1 MIYQC
6 LEHVEDLLNT
16 FDINV
21 QHDSSTIHPP
31 NFCHLCKSAIYN
43 KTRQG
48 FTVQRGIVWE
58 VHTDDCKTC
67 QRAEKMR
74 AGGHPS
80 KTPVG
85 RPALLSRRA
94 MLSHLQHIAPHQP
107 APPSTHMPHTYMTPP
122 NYGVS
127 LEDLTCPICMET
139 LIQPIVL
146 SSCGTVV
153 CAGCLRQWL
162 SDCDS
167 SLPCPCCYSHFS
179 GRDDI
184 KSAPAMQQQLLS
196 GLLVSCTCGE
206 RVSNG
211 NFAAHARG
219 ECNTSVTV
227 SAQSTVHDVLSK
239 PKDSPLTPL
248 EMELQTTLA
257 KRSLA
262 TSPEQCLLQMKT
274 GGQVYQLKSI
284 NT

>member
-1 MIYQC
+1 MIKAPNAT
-6 LEHVEDLLNT
+6 LR
-16 FDINV
+16 
-21 QHDSSTIHPP
+21 IHG
-31 NFCHLCKSAIYN
+31 NA
-43 KTRQG
+43 TA
-48 FTVQRGIVWE
+48 
-58 VHTDDCKTC
+58 TDC
-67 QRAEKMR
+67 
-74 AGGHPS
+74 AGGLRVTESQTNVIHGVRKFS
-80 KTPVG
+80 WFRNRLRG
-85 RPALLSRRA
+85 LISRPNL
-94 MLSHLQHIAPHQP
+94 
-107 APPSTHMPHTYMTPP
+107 
-122 NYGVS
+122 
-127 LEDLTCPICMET
+127 
-139 LIQPIVL
+139 
-146 SSCGTVV
+146 
-153 CAGCLRQWL
+153 
-162 SDCDS
+162 
-167 SLPCPCCYSHFS
+167 
-179 GRDDI
+179 
-184 KSAPAMQQQLLS
+184 QLLS